1 MGAAP
6 VRNRRAGATP
16 RRRPNAGVGR
26 RGWAAALALATP
38 ALVHAEL
45 VAAAQATDRGATY
58 WVYVA
63 NESSDL
69 VSRVRFSD
77 GVAVEEKTV
86 EVGYH
91 PVDLDGAHG
100 LIVSPDGR
108 HWYVSIAH
116 GQPYGQVWKMES
128 GTDRLVDST
137 TVGLFPATMALT
149 PDGAMLYAVNF
160 NLHGDPVPGTVS
172 PVFTPVMHPLEQIE
186 TCVRPHGSRVSR
198 DGARHYSGCLLSD
211 QLVEISTDRLSVS
224 RRLRLTQGA
233 EAFVSEDQN
242 AAVLPAE
249 GACRPTWIAVSVDD
263 EHLYVPCNGRDEVLE
278 IEASTLSIQRRFPT
292 GRGPYNADVTPD
304 GSYLVVTLK
313 GNQAVAIFDLATGE
327 ETRVETSRPV
337 THGIV
342 VSPDSRYAFVS
353 NEAVGATRG
362 TVDVIDIAAGR
373 LVASVEVQYQPGGI
387 GFWKMEGGLGHPP
400 F

>member
-1 MGAAP
+1 MRSRGT
-6 VRNRRAGATP
+6 GATA
-16 RRRPNAGVGR
+16 RRKPSGGVGR
-26 RGWAAALALATP
+26 RGWTAALVLAALP
-38 ALVHAEL
+38 LLHAGST
-45 VAAAQATDRGATY
+45 VAAQATDGVAVY

-69 VSRVRFSD
+69 ISRVRFSD

-91 PVDLDGAHG
+91 PTDLDGAHG
-100 LIVSPDGR
+100 LIVSPDGAY
-108 HWYVSIAH
+108 WYVSIAH

-128 GTDRLVDST
+128 GSDRLVDST
-137 TVGLFPATMALT
+137 TVGLFPATLALT

-160 NLHGDPVPGTVS
+160 NLHGDPVPSTVS

-211 QLVEISTDRLSVS
+211 QLVEISTDGLSVI

-233 EAFVSEDQN
+233 EEFVSDEQS

-249 GACRPTWIAVSVDD
+249 GACRPTWIAVSADD
-263 EHLYVPCNGRDEVLE
+263 EHLYVPCNGRGEVLE
-278 IEASTLSIQRRFPT
+278 IEASTLTIQRRFPT
-292 GRGPYNADVTPD
+292 GNGPYNADVTPD
-304 GSYLVVTLK
+304 GSHLVVTLK

-337 THGIV
+337 THGVV

-362 TVDVIDIAAGR
+362 TVDVIDIAAR
-373 LVASVEVQYQPGGI
+373 HLVASVEVQYQPGGI
-387 GFWKMEGGLGHPP
+387 GFWKMEPGR